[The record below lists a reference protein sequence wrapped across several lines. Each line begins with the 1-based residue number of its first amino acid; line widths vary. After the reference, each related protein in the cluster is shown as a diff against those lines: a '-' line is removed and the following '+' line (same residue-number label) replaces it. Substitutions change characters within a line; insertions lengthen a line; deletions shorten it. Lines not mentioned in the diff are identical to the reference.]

1 MSLFGRALVVA
12 ITAALMLPFGT
23 PPGAASHDTAG
34 KLASHKAEGNSL
46 RVCRPRS
53 GVERHPPALLGHALI
68 PASANSPS
76 RPKKRRAV
84 SFQVGRR
91 RPRSSAAAASRS
103 R

>member
-53 GVERHPPALLGHALI
+53 GVE
-68 PASANSPS
+68 
-76 RPKKRRAV
+76 
-84 SFQVGRR
+84 
-91 RPRSSAAAASRS
+91 
-103 R
+103 